1 MTNLQEAADL
11 NDTVAVSARRFEE
24 SPFILRQDDSKMVR
38 GIHLNVL
45 LLMRYTHLRAEDLV
59 ERLGKGCR
67 AAPQNSLKPMCVS
80 ALFGSNGKP

>member
-38 GIHLNVL
+38 GIHLN
-45 LLMRYTHLRAEDLV
+45 
-59 ERLGKGCR
+59 
-67 AAPQNSLKPMCVS
+67 APFAD
-80 ALFGSNGKP
+80 ALYVYKRRGFGGETGIGLQG